1 MDWFP
6 TNWFPWNLFAID
18 WLPVDWLVY
27 ILPERW
33 LISICQSAK
42 ARHAVFSRYD
52 IANEVIRISNNIV
65 VKCGWNVGPGEAAI
79 QKFAAQKLNHRG
91 ILRVPHV
98 YRYFQVSCPKFG
110 WPKGYFFMEYIP
122 GPTLD
127 QEEIDLSRIAVA
139 ENVCERLAEAVLE
152 MSSIT
157 DDNNGIPGPVGG
169 GNPLK
174 GYLWGDDGTKVILNS
189 VDDLNHW
196 LNKRLKIINKA
207 IDLHPYPFVLCHLDL
222 TRRNIK
228 FMGEYNKK
236 ANSNYSICLLDWG
249 HAGLFPRC
257 FELAAAPCINDDSD
271 NYLYE
276 DCLVQTIAAVMGPSE
291 QERNDV
297 NLLRRARGASLRY
310 IL

>member
-1 MDWFP
+1 
-6 TNWFPWNLFAID
+6 
-18 WLPVDWLVY
+18 
-27 ILPERW
+27 
-33 LISICQSAK
+33 
-42 ARHAVFSRYD
+42 
-52 IANEVIRISNNIV
+52 
-65 VKCGWNVGPGEAAI
+65 
-79 QKFAAQKLNHRG
+79 
-91 ILRVPHV
+91 
-98 YRYFQVSCPKFG
+98 
-110 WPKGYFFMEYIP
+110 ME
-122 GPTLD
+122 
-127 QEEIDLSRIAVA
+127 
-139 ENVCERLAEAVLE
+139 
-152 MSSIT
+152 
-157 DDNNGIPGPVGG
+157 
-169 GNPLK
+169 
-174 GYLWGDDGTKVILNS
+174 TKVVLNS